1 MIVVMLTS
9 QCQCLEIQQEGGRNS
24 SLCAISLRGPVEG
37 MDSSTGPR
45 EPNNA

>member
-9 QCQCLEIQQEGGRNS
+9 QCLEIQQEGGRNS